1 VEYGLGGMKSAR
13 EAEDILRAECPCDYA
28 VVRLP
33 KKFEIPG
40 GECGTVISS
49 KPAPKGTR
57 VTPGDV
63 GKREISPNTIL
74 SPDTI
79 HNEKKA
85 WARV

>member
-1 VEYGLGGMKSAR
+1 MKSSR

-40 GECGTVISS
+40 GECGTVVSS
-49 KPAPKGTR
+49 EPAPKGTR

-63 GKREISPNTIL
+63 GKREISPNTL
-74 SPDTI
+74 D
-79 HNEKKA
+79 NQKA
-85 WARV
+85 CIRV